1 MPAVWFYRHVPT
13 FAHMAG
19 MNPQMMEAA
28 QKMMSKM
35 SQEDMDRMMQ
45 VCVRVCVWCPEL
57 PRGKLT
63 LGVCAVHR

>member
-1 MPAVWFYRHVPT
+1 
-13 FAHMAG
+13 MAG

-45 VCVRVCVWCPEL
+45 VCECGA
-57 PRGKLT
+57 PR
-63 LGVCAVHR
+63 AAAR

>member
-1 MPAVWFYRHVPT
+1 
-13 FAHMAG
+13 MAG

-45 VCVRVCVWCPEL
+45 VCVRGA
-57 PRGKLT
+57 PRA
-63 LGVCAVHR
+63 AVR

>member
-1 MPAVWFYRHVPT
+1 
-13 FAHMAG
+13 MAG

-35 SQEDMDRMMQ
+35 SQEDMDRLMQ
-45 VCVRVCVWCPEL
+45 VCVRVCVWCPEP

>member
-1 MPAVWFYRHVPT
+1 
-13 FAHMAG
+13 MAG

-45 VCVRVCVWCPEL
+45 VCVRGA
-57 PRGKLT
+57 PRAD
-63 LGVCAVHR
+63 VR